1 MPRNNLEEIAKELF
15 NKLQKAKEKY
25 IQIQN
30 KKEKITEMEI
40 ITVKDLKVTSP
51 RFRITTEEGTT
62 LILTPSQFL
71 RRKYI
76 IIENGVEKKIVGA

>member
-1 MPRNNLEEIAKELF
+1 MPRRSLEEVAKELF
-15 NKLQKAKEKY
+15 ERLQKAKEKY

-30 KKEKITEMEI
+30 KREKIIDMEI

-76 IIENGVEKKIVGA
+76 IIENGKEKRIVGA

>member
-1 MPRNNLEEIAKELF
+1 MPRRSLEEVAKELF
-15 NKLQKAKEKY
+15 ERLQNAKEKY

-30 KKEKITEMEI
+30 KREKIIDMEI

-76 IIENGVEKKIVGA
+76 VIENGVEKRIVGV

>member
-1 MPRNNLEEIAKELF
+1 MPKKNLEEVAKELF
-15 NKLQKAKEKY
+15 NELQKANEKY

-30 KKEKITEMEI
+30 KREKIIDMEI
-40 ITVKDLKVTSP
+40 INIKELKATSP
-51 RFRITTEEGTT
+51 RFKITTAEGTT

-76 IIENGVEKKIVGA
+76 IIENGKEKRIVGA

>member
-1 MPRNNLEEIAKELF
+1 MPKRNLEEVAKELF
-15 NKLQKAKEKY
+15 ERLQKANEKY
-25 IQIQN
+25 VQIEN
-30 KKEKITEMEI
+30 KREKIIDMEI

-51 RFRITTEEGTT
+51 RFKITTEEGTT

-76 IIENGVEKKIVGA
+76 IIENGKEKRIVGA